1 MSPILQMLIVLFL
14 SIFIHELTHY
24 LFAQWTGDFIKID
37 FDEGS
42 PTVHF
47 NDQMT
52 IINQLIMYGLAIAAG
67 IFVIIPFIF
76 YTVNGY
82 IHILTLFV
90 YLFGCRYDFYEIIN
104 LIQGTPL

>member
-1 MSPILQMLIVLFL
+1 MSPILQMLIVLL
-14 SIFIHELTHY
+14 LAIFIHELTHY
-24 LFAQWTGDFIKID
+24 LFAQWTGDFIQID

-47 NDQMT
+47 DDQMS
-52 IINQLIMYGLAIAAG
+52 IGNQLIMYGLAITAG

-76 YTVNGY
+76 FKVNGF

-90 YLFGCRYDFYEIIN
+90 YLFGCRYDFYEMIN
-104 LIQGTPL
+104 ILSF